1 MSNLSPKNVIK
12 IASVK
17 EAPIYVH
24 ITYAFFIIAVVAF
37 LMVTLGSQWA
47 LKALLILSYLFAA
60 VLFHEL
66 GHGFVAHCL
75 GHKVTSVIIYPVGGL
90 ANIQLKSP
98 CPKDQALIAFG
109 GPLFNFALFAICF
122 WFEPFA
128 FTSLGV
134 LSLVLG
140 LGNMLPIRSFDGG
153 VILRCLITI
162 KWNDQVAKTVVSYTT
177 LLTVLAVCAMGI
189 WIESIL
195 VVLYSIFMLVY
206 GTVMSG
212 NE

>member
-1 MSNLSPKNVIK
+1 MSSPTPKNVIK

-24 ITYAFFIIAVVAF
+24 TTYVFLLIAIVSF
-37 LMVTLGSQWA
+37 LMFSAGSHWA
-47 LKALLILSYLFAA
+47 LKTLLILAYLFVV
-60 VLFHEL
+60 VLVHEL
-66 GHGFVAHCL
+66 GHGLAAHCL
-75 GHKVTSVIIYPVGGL
+75 GHKVTSVVIYPIGGL
-90 ANIQLKSP
+90 ANIELKSTNLR
-98 CPKDQALIAFG
+98 DQALIAFA
-109 GPLFNFALFAICF
+109 GPLSNFVLFAICF
-122 WFEPFA
+122 CFEPFT

-153 VILRCLITI
+153 VILRCLLTI
-162 KWNDQVAKTVVSYTT
+162 KWNDRVAKTVVMYTT
-177 LLTVLAVCAMGI
+177 LLTVLAGCVAGI